1 MREGIKL
8 FSATI
13 DPNTGTWVSQQ
24 SGTFEVD
31 DLGATG
37 NSLMLKIVAEDKD
50 HDTTNTKVDCTL
62 PATPTVQGLTVLEH
76 GLTSDADLSASAVFE
91 VPAGYTIVGAT
102 HTDPDHSNITVSE
115 DGVYTYN
122 LTHATMQKLADKGI
136 TFTAGNQVELD
147 GSKGWVHQDS
157 APGDTHSVWTNAS
170 ENLSVTTANNEE
182 ADNAAK
188 TILLHN
194 S

>member
-1 MREGIKL
+1 MDLLVKL
-8 FSATI
+8 Y
-13 DPNTGTWVSQQ
+13 D
-24 SGTFEVD
+24 
-31 DLGATG
+31 
-37 NSLMLKIVAEDKD
+37 VA
-50 HDTTNTKVDCTL
+50 
-62 PATPTVQGLTVLEH
+62 A
-76 GLTSDADLSASAVFE
+76 DADL
-91 VPAGYTIVGAT
+91 
-102 HTDPDHSNITVSE
+102 DR
-115 DGVYTYN
+115 
-122 LTHATMQKLADKGI
+122 QLADKGI

>member
-1 MREGIKL
+1 MLDGGAGNDVL
-8 FSATI
+8 VFHQGDTI
-13 DPNTGTWVSQQ
+13 NGGDGTDVLLVG
-24 SGTFEVD
+24 GTDTTTVD
-31 DLGATG
+31 DLFHSKT
-37 NSLMLKIVAEDKD
+37 
-50 HDTTNTKVDCTL
+50 
-62 PATPTVQGLTVLEH
+62 
-76 GLTSDADLSASAVFE
+76 
-91 VPAGYTIVGAT
+91 
-102 HTDPDHSNITVSE
+102 SNIEVIIKG
-115 DGVYTYN
+115 DGAES
-122 LTHATMQKLADKGI
+122 LTDMQKLADKGI